1 MVEKDAEGVS
11 GGKAH
16 FTLLDKIDGNDL
28 MVQQGIIAGC
38 AGGTLHQCDGGS
50 PCTSRKKLWL

>member
-1 MVEKDAEGVS
+1 MVEKDAERVS

-16 FTLLDKIDGNDL
+16 FTLLDKIAGNDL

-38 AGGTLHQCDGGS
+38 AGGTYTNVMEAAHAL
-50 PCTSRKKLWL
+50 RWKELWL